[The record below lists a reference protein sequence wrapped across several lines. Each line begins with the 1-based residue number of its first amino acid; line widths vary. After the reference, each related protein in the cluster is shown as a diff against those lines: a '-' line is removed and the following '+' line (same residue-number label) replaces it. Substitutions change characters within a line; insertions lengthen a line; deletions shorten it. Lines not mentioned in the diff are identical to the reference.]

1 MTIAAAART
10 AENRVD
16 RNAADRWRMVPKGS
30 MRQTGAA
37 VKSFVQISCILFIE
51 VDVG

>member
-16 RNAADRWRMVPKGS
+16 RNAADRWRMVPEGS
-30 MRQTGAA
+30 MRQSEAG
-37 VKSFVQISCILFIE
+37 VKGYVQISCILFIE